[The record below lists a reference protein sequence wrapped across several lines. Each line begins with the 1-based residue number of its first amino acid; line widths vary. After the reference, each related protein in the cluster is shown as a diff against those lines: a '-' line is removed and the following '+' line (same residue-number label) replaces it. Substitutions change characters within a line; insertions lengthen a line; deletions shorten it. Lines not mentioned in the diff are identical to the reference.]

1 MGFGLPQRYSSSSP
15 PPCSHFTGV
24 SFSSGERAKQLR
36 RFTITTLRDF
46 GVGKRG
52 VEERIQEEAAYLV
65 KMLQGTGGK
74 QETLRCLGKR
84 GNSPQQPVGCGKEG
98 WGRTSRN
105 WSLDSDA
112 ESVVP
117 RANAHIICL
126 TLVSLVI
133 PMSSQPCHASQESPL
148 TLPTT

>member
-1 MGFGLPQRYSSSSP
+1 MGLGLPQRYSSSSP

-84 GNSPQQPVGCGKEG
+84 RNSPQQPVGCGKEG

-105 WSLDSDA
+105 WPLDSDA

-126 TLVSLVI
+126 TLVCLVI
-133 PMSSQPCHASQESPL
+133 PMSSQPCPASQESPL